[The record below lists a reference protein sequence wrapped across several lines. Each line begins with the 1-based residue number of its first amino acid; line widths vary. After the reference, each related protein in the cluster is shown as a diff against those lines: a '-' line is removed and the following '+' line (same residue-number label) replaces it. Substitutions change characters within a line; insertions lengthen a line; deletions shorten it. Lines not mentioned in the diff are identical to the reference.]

1 VSATTTLSLA
11 ELPGVVQTL
20 QETVQ
25 RLQRLVLNVPRLHK
39 KDIQSRYGWSRAT
52 LDRKIAGGHFPRPV
66 RFGGQPVWRLED
78 LEAAEIAG
86 LLPQPASA

>member
-1 VSATTTLSLA
+1 MSATTLSLA
-11 ELPGVVQTL
+11 ELPEVVQAL
-20 QETVQ
+20 QATVE

-39 KDIQSRYGWSRAT
+39 KDVQARYGWSRAT

-78 LEAAEIAG
+78 LEAAELAGQIA
-86 LLPQPASA
+86 PPASL